1 MLKED
6 RKIFKFGEKEIH
18 LVSSYDKY
26 GIDLYDY
33 GTETEMVMK
42 EIIVEEEIEIPKE
55 EEKVEVPEEVVEEA

>member
-42 EIIVEEEIEIPKE
+42 N
-55 EEKVEVPEEVVEEA
+55 AN

>member
-42 EIIVEEEIEIPKE
+42 EIMVEEEIEIPKE